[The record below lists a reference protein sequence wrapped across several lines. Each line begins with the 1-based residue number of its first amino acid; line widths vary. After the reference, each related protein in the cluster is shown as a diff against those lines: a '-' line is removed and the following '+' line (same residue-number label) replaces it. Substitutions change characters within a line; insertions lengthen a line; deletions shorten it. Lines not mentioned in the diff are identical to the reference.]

1 MIAINLPQKSLDWM
15 IERLWRLTASQM
27 TGNITA
33 KGALSRSEAAL
44 GNIDRMIAGHDAA
57 KEMIR
62 NPSQFDNMDDWQIQK
77 WLAHYTGQK
86 FGGNLHTTRGN
97 DLEPDAIAAL
107 ADRLGVQID
116 DVGLCVMG
124 NNRNGV
130 VSCSPDGLIYSGGKL
145 VSGAECKAPMLAT
158 FYGWI
163 ADGVLPAEHVMQVHA
178 SMVICEVEEWNFAAY
193 FKGKPLF
200 HVPVRRDSF
209 TDTLEKS
216 LNEFHSLYAERYC
229 IVQEALAKLEPEKEE
244 LL

>member
-1 MIAINLPQKSLDWM
+1 MITINIPQKSLDWI

-27 TGNITA
+27 SGNITA

-62 NPSQFDNMDDWQIQK
+62 NPHQFDGMDDWQIQK

-107 ADRLGVQID
+107 ADRLGTHID

-124 NNRNGV
+124 NNRSGV
-130 VSCSPDGLIYSGGKL
+130 VSCSPDGLIYSEGKI
-145 VSGAECKAPMLAT
+145 VSGVEIKCPMLAT

-163 ADGVLPAEHVMQVHA
+163 ADGDLPSDHVMQVHA
-178 SMVICEVEEWNFAAY
+178 SMAICEVDTWNFAAY
-193 FKGKPLF
+193 FTGKPLF
-200 HVPVRRDSF
+200 HVTVKRDAF

-216 LNEFHSLYAERYC
+216 LNEFHTLYAERYAA
-229 IVQEALAKLEPEKEE
+229 VSDALRNLKLNNT